1 MNVRKDLEGTAA
13 SYSAINA
20 YIVLVLG
27 FVGLKTAFSKEI
39 IDFFPIFLAVLL
51 LILNNSVKYYNA
63 VPCRLAVLLSLGL
76 TAFLC
81 YTTYEHRSDEFT
93 EIIRLGIM
101 ALSGLPAIYF
111 LVRLVIHRF

>member
-1 MNVRKDLEGTAA
+1 MNMRKDIEGTAA

-63 VPCRLAVLLSLGL
+63 VPCRLALLLSLGL
-76 TAFLC
+76 TIFLC
-81 YTTYEHRSDEFT
+81 YTTYEHGTDDLSK
-93 EIIRLGIM
+93 IIRLGIM
-101 ALSGLPAIYF
+101 ALSGFPAIF
-111 LVRLVIHRF
+111 FIVRLVIHRF